1 MLSSQN
7 LTFFQNTHTHM
18 LYICYMYVFIYI
30 YVYIYIMYYIRHKF
44 FTPISEH
51 RTDFCGNEY
60 IYIHTLPASKNI
72 CMKTSSKKIFFKSW
86 KTLKE

>member
-1 MLSSQN
+1 
-7 LTFFQNTHTHM
+7 
-18 LYICYMYVFIYI
+18 
-30 YVYIYIMYYIRHKF
+30 MYYIRHKF